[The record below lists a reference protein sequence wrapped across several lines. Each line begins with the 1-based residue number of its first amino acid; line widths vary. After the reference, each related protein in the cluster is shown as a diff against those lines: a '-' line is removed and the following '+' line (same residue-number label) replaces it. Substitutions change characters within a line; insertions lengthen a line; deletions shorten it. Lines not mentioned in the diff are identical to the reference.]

1 MVINKKSLLL
11 ARIKNCVENAPKSVT
26 VQHGR
31 QMRSIQGGKSVSIYL
46 DALFG
51 KIILRSTKS
60 RQKTD
65 VSFVRLCILI
75 ATQDKLPTQNVFLQ
89 GCRHLPTAKGIPI
102 PCNNQKSLFCF
113 QKRCRISW
121 RLFTERHFLAENVML
136 NMSVIP
142 KKQNLRITKHLQR
155 LRSKYKKASIWSC
168 LWRFITKNIIFNVSV
183 IPKNTIL
190 MFTKRFSRSRSK
202 YKITKSNYT

>member
-1 MVINKKSLLL
+1 MLYSRHKVRRYLSG
-11 ARIKNCVENAPKSVT
+11 RIVWENNFTQHKNTSK
-26 VQHGR
+26 
-31 QMRSIQGGKSVSIYL
+31 
-46 DALFG
+46 
-51 KIILRSTKS
+51 
-60 RQKTD
+60 KTD
-65 VSFVRLCILI
+65 ISFVYLCIVI
-75 ATQDKLPTQNVFLQ
+75 ATQDNLPTRKIISAGAQTITDSK
-89 GCRHLPTAKGIPI
+89 RHSI
-102 PCNNQKSLFCF
+102 PCNNQKKYILLSKWCGN
-113 QKRCRISW
+113 SW

-155 LRSKYKKASIWSC
+155 LKSKYKKASVWSC

-190 MFTKRFSRSRSK
+190 MFTKHFSRSRSK